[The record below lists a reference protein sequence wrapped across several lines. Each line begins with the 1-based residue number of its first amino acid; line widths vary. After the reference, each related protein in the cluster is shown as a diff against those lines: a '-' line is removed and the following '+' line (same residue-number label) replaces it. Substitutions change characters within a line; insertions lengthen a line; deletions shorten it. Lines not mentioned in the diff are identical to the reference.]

1 MLYSDVPL
9 IDYVVLTNSK
19 FYWTMIFS
27 FILCSVSLILN
38 VNKVPTRYLNIKT
51 KNIIGDAMRVMKMFP
66 VIILV
71 LTMLLNS
78 CFGPEP
84 QKPKPEEFL
93 TLADLTGRVTF
104 KEDSPDVRV
113 LRVKNKAFI
122 KRNDIRAAKA
132 KAIENANIQAVDM
145 MIQEL
150 LQPEIY
156 NNKFEII
163 EKYISS
169 NVQKYV
175 VDTEVND
182 EKKIFGGTYYGIDS
196 AVKVNRQQVLVAL
209 QKDLKLINTSSNTLV
224 TVITSKK
231 DLDLSNNI

>member
-1 MLYSDVPL
+1 M
-9 IDYVVLTNSK
+9 VLTQ
-19 FYWTMIFS
+19 
-27 FILCSVSLILN
+27 
-38 VNKVPTRYLNIKT
+38 YLNIKT
-51 KNIIGDAMRVMKMFP
+51 KNIIGDTMRVMKLFP
-66 VIILV
+66 VIILA

-84 QKPKPEEFL
+84 QKLKPEEFL

-231 DLDLSNNI
+231 DLDLLKLITTPVS